1 MVVAVI
7 LVRREEK
14 EEERLREDQ
23 EGGIPAAG
31 KEIKGDPRERK
42 TERKRKIERKLEKKI
57 ETEKNAHQIADDTMT
72 GTTPLPSALVQMTE
86 RRTSKGQNPV
96 GSLKENEHLDKLT
109 FVFYLYDMRLLLS
122 YNSGCTV

>member
-14 EEERLREDQ
+14 EEECLREDR

-31 KEIKGDPRERK
+31 KGIKGDQRERK

-57 ETEKNAHQIADDTMT
+57 ETEKNAHQIVDDTMT
-72 GTTPLPSALVQMTE
+72 GTTPLPSALVLMTE
-86 RRTSKGQNPV
+86 RRTSKDQNLV
-96 GSLKENEHLDKLT
+96 GSLKENEHLDK
-109 FVFYLYDMRLLLS
+109 F
-122 YNSGCTV
+122 